1 MATLIPSLGSARF
14 DAKGELRLAERL
26 KDFLED
32 NTWVWH
38 NLPVGP
44 RGRHPDFVLLNPS
57 RGVLVL
63 EVKDWRLDN
72 TSNWSKLEVE
82 LITARGVVRETN
94 PMEQAR
100 AYMFTVK
107 QLLERDTLLQHPA
120 GHVFANRAALSFG
133 FGVVFTNITR
143 RQYEQAELGDIVPGH
158 RCIFRDEMTES
169 ADPERFREQVWS
181 LMQMPQRPALSLP
194 QVDRVRALLFPEIRV
209 TQFTLPFGDASA
221 ADLTS
226 ADHVADRMMSVMDL
240 QQELLARSMGAGHR
254 IVRGVAGSGKTL
266 VLAFRAEHIAR
277 AATRPVLILCYG
289 NGIAGR
295 LENAMQDRGIEDR
308 VKVSTF
314 HAWCRH
320 LLKTYDIVAP
330 DRRAFGDTGIWLAA
344 NVDAVLSAAQKG
356 FIPSGQYDAVLI
368 DEAHDFE
375 PQWLALAAT
384 MVNPDTRAM
393 MICYDDMQAI
403 YKGRTRPVWSQLGI
417 EAKGRTTVLKV
428 NYRNTAQILG
438 FARRFAADIIAA
450 PGMSADEE
458 DPVLVPQDGGRDG
471 IEPEVR
477 RCQSYDGE
485 AHAIAEWI
493 AARHSAGYAWGQLAV
508 LFPTHDIGA
517 RFARALQ
524 RLGIAIDVA
533 KENQSRV
540 QANVNAVRLLTMHN
554 AKGLEFPCVAIGGLG
569 WFGGQHSTLEDDV
582 RLTYVAVTRATHEAL
597 LTYSHV
603 SPLVERIIAV

>member
-44 RGRHPDFVLLNPS
+44 RGRHPDFVLLNPA

-82 LITARGVVRETN
+82 LITARGVVREIN
-94 PMEQAR
+94 PMEQVR

-107 QLLERDTLLQHPA
+107 NLLEKDTLLQQPA
-120 GHVFANRAALSFG
+120 GHIFAGRAAVSFG
-133 FGVVFTNITR
+133 FGVVFPNITR
-143 RQYEQAELGDIVPGH
+143 RQFELAELGELVPGH
-158 RCIFRDEMTES
+158 RCIFRDEMSEN
-169 ADPERFREQVWS
+169 ADPERFRTQVWS

-194 QVDRVRALLFPEIRV
+194 QVDRIRALLFPEVRI
-209 TQFTLPFGDASA
+209 TQIALPFADENAASPDA
-221 ADLTS
+221 
-226 ADHVADRMMSVMDL
+226 VADRMMSVMDL

-266 VLAFRAEHIAR
+266 VLAFRAEHMAR

-308 VKVSTF
+308 VQVSTF

-330 DRRAFGDTGIWLAA
+330 NQRDFDDTGAWLAA
-344 NVDAVLSAAQKG
+344 SVNAVLAAAKSG
-356 FIPSGQYDAVLI
+356 LIPSGQYDAVLI

-417 EAKGRTTVLKV
+417 VAKGRTTVLKV

-450 PGMSADEE
+450 PGMSADDE

-471 IEPEVR
+471 MEPEVR
-477 RCQSYDGE
+477 QCQSYDGE

-493 AARHSAGYAWGQLAV
+493 AARHKAGYVWGQLAV

-524 RLGIAIDVA
+524 RIDIPADVA
-533 KENQSRV
+533 KDNKNRV

-569 WFGGQHSTLEDDV
+569 WFGGQRGTLEDDV
-582 RLTYVAVTRATHEAL
+582 RLAYVAVTRATHEAL